1 MYKSGGENVYAAEV
15 ENVLIDLPEVAE
27 VAIIG
32 VPDPKWGEVG
42 LAVVV
47 AAPDSDVTLKGL
59 HGACEGRIARY
70 KYPKHLD

>member
-15 ENVLIDLPEVAE
+15 ENVLIDLPEVDQ

-32 VPDPKWGEVG
+32 VPHPKWGEVG

-47 AAPDSDVTLKGL
+47 AAP
-59 HGACEGRIARY
+59 GAGQPA
-70 KYPKHLD
+70 